1 MRSVLTSLL
10 LALRQLADR
19 RILAILAKSLAV
31 SLALF
36 AATGIAGWYLVDAA
50 LAWAGLA
57 DGTIPGAN
65 VWRGAVAGLLAAI
78 GLWLTW
84 RIVAMAVIQFFADD
98 VVAAVEARHYPGIAG
113 TARDLPMAEQAG
125 ASLRSAGRALLANLA
140 ALPVALALL
149 FTAIGPALVF
159 FIVNGWLLGRE
170 LQDMVWQRHRRNRAH
185 APPVRAG
192 ERFVLGGAIAALLLV
207 PFANLLAP
215 IIGAAAATH
224 LVHRRKWS

>member
-1 MRSVLTSLL
+1 MRLVLTSLL
-10 LALRQLADR
+10 LALRQLPDR
-19 RILAILAKSLAV
+19 RILRILAKSLAV

-36 AATGIAGWYLVDAA
+36 AAAGFAGWYLLDAA

-57 DGTIPGAN
+57 DGTVAGAG
-65 VWRGAVAGLLAAI
+65 VWRGAAAGLLAVI
-78 GLWLTW
+78 GLWLIW

-98 VVAAVEARHYPGIAG
+98 VVAAVEARHYPASAT
-113 TARDLPMAEQAG
+113 TARDLPLTEQAG
-125 ASLRSAGRALLANLA
+125 AGLRSAGRALLANMA
-140 ALPVALALL
+140 ALPIAFALL

-159 FIVNGWLLGRE
+159 FIVNAWLLGRE
-170 LQDMVWQRHRRNRAH
+170 LQDMVWQRHRRDRAH
-185 APPVRAG
+185 AAPVSASQ
-192 ERFVLGGAIAALLLV
+192 RFLLGGAVAAMLLV